1 MAWGRGFGVGG
12 VAPRVAPSAARGY
25 GDRRVT
31 EETDESRQPDP
42 ADEADPTPDPATD
55 ESPSTPESTNTVAS
69 APPPGEPPPPPS
81 ASPAR
86 DRGRTVAF
94 GTLGV
99 LLALSAVLIARGPQ
113 SPASAPIAPGD
124 GVLLGAERTEAA
136 PSSSSASVTSAPAA
150 ASGAAQADAGPKF
163 VPIWRVGSLEHD
175 GAIEIVR
182 GALGKHTIAGAL
194 AQAGIPRLEQRR
206 VTHAVDGIR
215 RVEHG
220 SPSDTFVVARDRAK
234 GNIVAFEYI
243 ASPTDVWQ
251 AKTDEAA
258 GGTDGGGASMGS
270 EHRFVIKKLELFVEK
285 KRSTSALVVTTDLA
299 KAVLAASVREEA
311 TAEIADALEGH
322 GDAAVIKPGVRLR
335 VVGHEEWVE
344 GTFAHFQIDAVDY
357 VPKSG
362 SPLRVYFYERDSS
375 VEGSRRRT
383 PHPGFYDAKG
393 QQPFRGTFRSPLP
406 AARITSRFNP
416 KRMHPV
422 LHVVTPHNGVDFGA
436 SSGTPVYASASGT
449 VHSAGDSGPCGN
461 MVQIEHAN
469 GLSTAYCH
477 LSRFA
482 AGLHSGQH
490 VEARQLVGYVGQT
503 GRATGPHLHFAV
515 KRGGN
520 FIDPLGLKMDGV
532 RTLPPSDREVFGKRR
547 AELDA
552 ALDAI
557 TLPSADGVVVVDDKD
572 DKDEPGGEE

>member
-1 MAWGRGFGVGG
+1 V
-12 VAPRVAPSAARGY
+12 
-25 GDRRVT
+25 RRVT
-31 EETDESRQPDP
+31 EETKDP
-42 ADEADPTPDPATD
+42 EVEAEDEAAIDA
-55 ESPSTPESTNTVAS
+55 SPPTPESANTVT
-69 APPPGEPPPPPS
+69 PPPPP
-81 ASPAR
+81 PR
-86 DRGRTVAF
+86 DRGRSVAL
-94 GTLGV
+94 GTLGA
-99 LLALSAVLIARGPQ
+99 LLALSVVLIARGPR
-113 SPASAPIAPGD
+113 SPTSGATDPPEGAVTS
-124 GVLLGAERTEAA
+124 AERAEASP
-136 PSSSSASVTSAPAA
+136 PSATSSAAAAPAA
-150 ASGAAQADAGPKF
+150 AAAAQADAGAKF
-163 VPIWRVGSLEHD
+163 VPTWRVASLEHD
-175 GAIEIVR
+175 SAIEIVR
-182 GALGKHTIAGAL
+182 GTLGKHTIAGAL

-220 SPSDTFVVARDRAK
+220 SSSDTFVVARDRAK

-243 ASPTDVWQ
+243 ASPTDIWQ
-251 AKTDEAA
+251 ARTDEAA
-258 GGTDGGGASMGS
+258 GTADGGSSSS

-285 KRSTSALVVTTDLA
+285 KRSSSALVVTTDLA
-299 KAVLAASVREEA
+299 KAVASASVREEA

-322 GDAAVIKPGVRLR
+322 GDATVIKPGVRLR

-362 SPLRVYFYERDSS
+362 SALRVYFYERDSS

-436 SSGTPVYASASGT
+436 STGTPVFASASGT
-449 VHSAGDSGPCGN
+449 VHSAGDGGPCGN
-461 MVQIEHAN
+461 MVQIEHSN
-469 GLSTAYCH
+469 GLTTAYCH

-557 TLPSADGVVVVDDKD
+557 TLPSTDGVVVVDDKD
-572 DKDEPGGEE
+572 EKDEPGGEE